1 MKTALLI
8 ARKDLLL
15 NIRSI
20 RFFVGFLLCLL
31 FVPFVMVTGVDDY
44 RMQCKV
50 HRELSLHADSL
61 LNHSYVWSQVRPK
74 VVKRPELL
82 GVFSKGIS
90 SNVGVDH
97 QIQLGEYPFF
107 PSPNGD
113 AAARNNV
120 LLNAFLRLDFMD
132 ALGIVLSLLA
142 LVFSYDTFSRER
154 EEGTMRMVFAQPVA
168 RSSFLF
174 GKLLGVLFT
183 LVPVLLFC
191 FVLAVGYLWVQPDIH
206 FLLTDWTGILLL
218 LFTSLLF
225 LLFLILFGMFISL
238 LAHRSSTA
246 IMVSLLCWLSFQFV
260 LPPLMTYL
268 SKTFVRVPLYESV
281 IAEMRVLNRELG
293 DKTARLWNDVDKQF
307 TVISQFFVVYNAGED
322 GFEEVYGGSYR
333 TARMRMSFNARKEL
347 LRIWYADRKWQ
358 LQQAFLEKMMQQQQ
372 LQQWLS
378 RLSPVRV
385 YNQAAAAVCG
395 TSPVAYLEYM
405 SEVWRY
411 RHEVINFFK
420 DRQLFGSISYI
431 STQPL
436 DEFMTDDEF
445 AAELNTWTG
454 DEVKSDSLAR
464 IWLKRFDERPYL
476 SNSSDLPRFH
486 QKQVSV
492 QDQLEAGWMM
502 WMILVVLS
510 AGLFGAIV
518 HRFRRYDVR

>member
-1 MKTALLI
+1 MKIALLI

-15 NIRSI
+15 NIRSV

-50 HRELSLHADSL
+50 HQELSLHADSL

-74 VVKRPELL
+74 AVKRPQLL
-82 GVFSKGIS
+82 GIFSKGIT

-107 PSPNGD
+107 PSPNGE
-113 AAARNNV
+113 AATRNNA
-120 LLNAFLRLDFMD
+120 LLNVFLRLDFMD
-132 ALGIVLSLLA
+132 ALGILLSLLA

-206 FLLTDWTGILLL
+206 FLHTDWTGIVLL

-238 LAHRSSTA
+238 VVQRSSTA
-246 IMVSLLCWLSFQFV
+246 VMVSLLCWLSFQFV

-268 SKTFVRVPLYESV
+268 SKTCVRVPLYESV
-281 IAEMRVLNRELG
+281 ITQMQALNRELG
-293 DKTARLWNDVDKQF
+293 DKTARLWDDVGKQF
-307 TVISQFFVVYNAGED
+307 PVKSHFFVVYNGGED
-322 GFEEVYGGSYR
+322 GFEEVYGGAYR
-333 TARMRMSFNARKEL
+333 TMLMRTNFNARKEL
-347 LRIWYADRKWQ
+347 LRIGYADRKWQ
-358 LQQAFLEKMMQQQQ
+358 LQLAFLEKMMQQQQ

-385 YNQAAAAVCG
+385 YGQAATAVCG
-395 TSPVAYLEYM
+395 TSPAAYLEYM
-405 SEVWRY
+405 SEVRRY
-411 RHEVINFFK
+411 RHQVIDFFK

-431 STQPL
+431 STQRL
-436 DEFMTDDEF
+436 DEFMTDEEF
-445 AAELNTWTG
+445 EVEMDTWIG

-464 IWLKRFDERPYL
+464 IWLKQFEERPYL
-476 SNSSDLPRFH
+476 GNSSGLPRFH

-492 QDQLEAGWMM
+492 QDQLEAGWVM
-502 WMILVVLS
+502 WMILIVLS

-518 HRFRRYDVR
+518 HRFRHYDVR